1 MVRYLKLHGLNGLLL
16 LPLFAYLLIFT
27 GLPLVTC
34 IILSFSDGVANL
46 FPSWVNYRLLFQD
59 GQFRL
64 ALRNTL
70 WLTVLGVS
78 SQLLVGLGV
87 AGRAASTGRRTG
99 YRPHYHSHPIGRAD
113 DCRRGDVYL
122 TSLGAQ
128 DTPTSCC
135 IAWG

>member
-87 AGRAASTGRRTG
+87 AVVLHRLVVGRGIVRT
-99 YRPHYHSHPIGRAD
+99 II
-113 DCRRGDVYL
+113 L
-122 TSLGAQ
+122 TPLGV
-128 DTPTSCC
+128 PT
-135 IAWG
+135 IVAGVMFT